1 MQEGYYRIIPANT
14 GRMVRSVTKV
24 AANGDHPREYGEN
37 VVQVTPE
44 IEREGSSPRIRG
56 EWVEDLMQEGY
67 YRIIPANTGR
77 ILHDLPHI
85 VQPRDHPREYG
96 ENHKRSR

>member
-1 MQEGYYRIIPANT
+1 M
-14 GRMVRSVTKV
+14 
-24 AANGDHPREYGEN
+24 
-37 VVQVTPE
+37 
-44 IEREGSSPRIRG
+44 
-56 EWVEDLMQEGY
+56 EDLMQEGY